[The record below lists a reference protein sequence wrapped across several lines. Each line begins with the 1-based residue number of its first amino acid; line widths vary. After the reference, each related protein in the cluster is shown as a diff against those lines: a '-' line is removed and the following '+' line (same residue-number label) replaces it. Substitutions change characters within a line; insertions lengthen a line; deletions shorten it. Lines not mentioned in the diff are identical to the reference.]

1 MLASV
6 PDLLRLL
13 VVPLFGWA
21 AYRDVRT
28 RRLPNRIWLPLYG
41 FGLVLLAWDT
51 LAHWPLA
58 GIEDRLFLVRIGL
71 SLLFVA
77 PLGYV
82 FWRIGGFGGADA
94 KALIAIAIVYPTFP
108 TYILPVAGIP
118 ALPAVETRL
127 GVFSLTILTNTVI
140 LGALYPLGLAAYNA
154 VSGRVSPAMFLA
166 RPVPVERLPHL
177 HGRLF
182 ETREG
187 FTRCGLDV
195 DALRMYLR
203 WRGLTLADVHEDP
216 DRLRDPASVDETFE
230 PTDGAAHVG
239 PATDGGERVA
249 NEAADDAG
257 DEAEAVAGD
266 EAEAVAGD
274 DVEAVAGDGDK
285 AESDGQATEY
295 DDPWAAERFLD
306 DIEGS
311 AYGTDPEMLREGLE
325 TVVECDEVWVSPG
338 MPFIVPMFVGL
349 VVAVTYGDVLF
360 AILTALG
367 FA

>member
-28 RRLPNRIWLPLYG
+28 RRLPNRLWPPLYA
-41 FGLVLLAWDT
+41 FGLLLLAWET
-51 LAHWPLA
+51 LTHWPLA
-58 GIEDRLFLVRIGL
+58 GIEDRLFLVRVGL

-94 KALIAIAIVYPTFP
+94 KALIAIALVYPTFP

-118 ALPAVETRL
+118 ALPAVETLL

-140 LGALYPLGLAAYNA
+140 VGALYPVGLAAYNA
-154 VSGRVSPAMFLA
+154 ATGRVSLAMFLA

-187 FTRCGLDV
+187 FTRRGLDV

-203 WRGLTLADVHEDP
+203 WRGLTLADLLADP

-239 PATDGGERVA
+239 PATDGGERVT
-249 NEAADDAG
+249 DDT
-257 DEAEAVAGD
+257 DEL
-266 EAEAVAGD
+266 VAGD
-274 DVEAVAGDGDK
+274 DDVDDVEGSEVDDAEVGDL
-285 AESDGQATEY
+285 
-295 DDPWAAERFLD
+295 WAAERFLAE
-306 DIEGS
+306 IEGS

-325 TVVECDEVWVSPG
+325 TVVERDEVWVSPG
-338 MPFIVPMFVGL
+338 MPFVVPMFVGL

-360 AILTALG
+360 AVLTALG

>member
-13 VVPLFGWA
+13 LVPLFGWA

-28 RRLPNRIWLPLYG
+28 RRLPNRLWPPLYA
-41 FGLVLLAWDT
+41 FGLVLLAWET
-51 LAHWPLA
+51 LTHWPLA
-58 GIEDRLFLVRIGL
+58 GIEDRLFLVRVGL

-94 KALIAIAIVYPTFP
+94 KALIAVALVYPTFP
-108 TYILPVAGIP
+108 TYILPIAGIP
-118 ALPAVETRL
+118 ALPAVETYL
-127 GVFSLTILTNTVI
+127 GVFSLTILTNTV
-140 LGALYPLGLAAYNA
+140 LVGALYPLGLAVYNA
-154 VSGRVSPAMFLA
+154 ASGRVSPAMFLA

-187 FTRCGLDV
+187 FTRRGLDV

-203 WRGLTLADVHEDP
+203 WRGLTLADVRADP
-216 DRLRDPASVDETFE
+216 DRLRDPTSVDETFE

-249 NEAADDAG
+249 SETVDDAG
-257 DEAEAVAGD
+257 DEELAGADGEPTEA
-266 EAEAVAGD
+266 
-274 DVEAVAGDGDK
+274 
-285 AESDGQATEY
+285 

-306 DIEGS
+306 DVEGS

-325 TVVECDEVWVSPG
+325 TVVERDEVWVSPG

-360 AILTALG
+360 AILSTLG